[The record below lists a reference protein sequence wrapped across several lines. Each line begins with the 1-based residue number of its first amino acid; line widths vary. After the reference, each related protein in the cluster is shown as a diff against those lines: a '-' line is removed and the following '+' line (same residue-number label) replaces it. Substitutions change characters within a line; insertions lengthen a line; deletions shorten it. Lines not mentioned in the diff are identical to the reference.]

1 MTTELD
7 LLHILRSSFALLVLL
22 FCSVLMVTVIVERW
36 WSLRRAEVD
45 VDGFLDRI
53 RKFVEEDHHKEAMAL
68 CDSHPGPIPGLV
80 GQALLNRHKTRAYAS
95 EIMNAHRLE
104 ARLKLE
110 KHLIVLGTLGNSAPF
125 IGLFG
130 TVVGIIKAFRDL
142 ALAGTGGPTI
152 VAAGIAEALVATAA
166 GLAVAIPASI
176 FYNYFMKRVQ
186 TMAVQMESVQ
196 IRILTYLGL
205 V

>member
-1 MTTELD
+1 MTAELN
-7 LLHILRSSFALLVLL
+7 LLHILRTSFTLLILL
-22 FCSVLMVTVIVERW
+22 FCSVLMLTFTLERW
-36 WSLRRAEVD
+36 WSLRRAEID

-53 RKFVEEDHHKEAMAL
+53 RKLVEDGNHKEAVAA
-68 CDSHPGPIPGLV
+68 CDRAPGPIPALV
-80 GQALLNRHKTRAYAS
+80 KVALLQRHRSRAYAS
-95 EIMNAHRLE
+95 ELLNAQRLE

-110 KHLIVLGTLGNSAPF
+110 KHLLVLGTLGNSAPF

-166 GLAVAIPASI
+166 GLAVAIPATI
-176 FYNYFMKRVQ
+176 LYNYFMRKVKV
-186 TMAVQMESVQ
+186 MGVQMEAVQ
-196 IRILTYLGL
+196 IRILAYLGL
-205 V
+205 T